1 MAVGGRLDPALP
13 AVQGDAIKLEQVL
26 VNLLSNAIESLRG
39 VERPRRLT
47 VDTWAQEGRVLVAVE
62 DGGRGGAPE
71 VAPQL
76 FPPVATTQGPRGT
89 RVGLY
94 HSRPK
99 SRVGGRAAAGR
110 RSGP

>member
-47 VDTWAQEGRVLVAVE
+47 VDTWAQEGRVLVAVG
-62 DGGRGGAPE
+62 DRRRGVAPQS
-71 VAPQL
+71 APQL
-76 FPPVATTQGPRGT
+76 FRPFATTQGPRGT
-89 RVGLY
+89 RVRIFIPR
-94 HSRPK
+94 HIA
-99 SRVGGRAAAGR
+99 RAA
-110 RSGP
+110 

>member
-47 VDTWAQEGRVLVAVE
+47 VDTWAQEGRGLVAVE
-62 DGGRGGAPE
+62 DGGRGGAPQVAAE
-71 VAPQL
+71 VVR
-76 FPPVATTQGPRGT
+76 PVAAPQGPRGT
-89 RVGLY
+89 
-94 HSRPK
+94 
-99 SRVGGRAAAGR
+99 GR
-110 RSGP
+110 RLSTPPPAPAGGGGLSGLR